1 MNDGLS
7 EHHHAEAMKE
17 LKRFEKKLDELK
29 HDMGMDRRHERL
41 KETFRRVVHRL
52 PAGDTPAT
60 TEETVEAA
68 VPAADEQLGG
78 S

>member
-7 EHHHAEAMKE
+7 EHHHAEGMKE
-17 LKRFEKKLDELK
+17 IKQLEKKLDELK
-29 HDMGMDRRHERL
+29 HDLGMDRRRERS

-60 TEETVEAA
+60 TEEPCAR
-68 VPAADEQLGG
+68 ADEQLGG